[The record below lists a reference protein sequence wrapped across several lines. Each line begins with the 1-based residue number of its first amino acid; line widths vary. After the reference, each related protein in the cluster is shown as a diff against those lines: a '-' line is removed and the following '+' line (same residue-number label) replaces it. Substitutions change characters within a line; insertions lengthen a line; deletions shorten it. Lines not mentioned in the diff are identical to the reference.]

1 MANRCWKRF
10 SAAGLNPIFKR
21 YWIKICIFLQFQCNL
36 VEACGMRQSSC
47 WVALQPAL
55 QHSLQKCWGTT
66 DHNALVWLLLS
77 DRHLSPSG
85 RRSEKIL
92 NIFLPWE
99 TTCLSLLCLAVT
111 SQKYCFTTLWGSV
124 WVLIFCTSAGRQAEN
139 PLTPSQS
146 HPTLKGL
153 FWSFKAAYSAPS
165 HCRSASGCWHLLKGK
180 EQLKKKRCRKLGH
193 KRQPSF
199 SWGDKAHGTGDSR
212 NAPPQ
217 PGRWVCSAPLVA
229 PSRCHHSSCDITR
242 QHSQHFFSEKS
253 SSHTH
258 LSK

>member
-111 SQKYCFTTLWGSV
+111 SQSI
-124 WVLIFCTSAGRQAEN
+124 VLLHSEEVSESWFSALQLGGRQKTHWPPVNPIQHWKVFSDPSRQRIVPQATAGVLLAADIYWKGRSSSKRRDAEN
-139 PLTPSQS
+139 WDIRGSPPSAEGTKPMEQVTPEMPLHS
-146 HPTLKGL
+146 L
-153 FWSFKAAYSAPS
+153 AA
-165 HCRSASGCWHLLKGK
+165 GCAVLPL
-180 EQLKKKRCRKLGH
+180 
-193 KRQPSF
+193 S
-199 SWGDKAHGTGDSR
+199 
-212 NAPPQ
+212 PQ
-217 PGRWVCSAPLVA
+217 ADV
-229 PSRCHHSSCDITR
+229 ITVPV
-242 QHSQHFFSEKS
+242 
-253 SSHTH
+253 T
-258 LSK
+258 